1 MTEKAANKITLLWV
15 VAAVV
20 LTFPLFLLFYYLG
33 QSGNGRAAWFS
44 SLTIILAVRV
54 RWELSRYR
62 WFWATIAA
70 IVVLHVP
77 LILFVP
83 WTAKWIPSF
92 LILPFC
98 VIDGIAILAVIQAV
112 EERMTRTRIAPQH

>member
-1 MTEKAANKITLLWV
+1 MTERTASKITLLWV
-15 VAAVV
+15 VAAVA
-20 LTFPLFLLFYYLG
+20 LTSRLFLLFYQLG

-44 SLTIILAVRV
+44 SFTIILAARV
-54 RWELSRYR
+54 RGELSRYR
-62 WFWATIAA
+62 WYWTTLAA

-112 EERMTRTRIAPQH
+112 ESRMNRDINRPQ

>member
-1 MTEKAANKITLLWV
+1 MTEQTVNKISLLWV
-15 VAAVV
+15 VAVV
-20 LTFPLFLLFYYLG
+20 ALTFPLFLLFYYLG

-44 SLTIILAVRV
+44 SFTIILAAKV

-70 IVVLHVP
+70 TAVLHVP
-77 LILFVP
+77 LVLFVP

-98 VIDGIAILAVIQAV
+98 VVDGIAILAVIQAV
-112 EERMTRTRIAPQH
+112 EKRMSCEMDCPK